1 MNSFEL
7 KKEEIFSNFGY
18 SKNMVLSTSYQ
29 GKVTSRMMSVI
40 IFDGEFYF
48 QTDKNF
54 MKYNQIKNNPNVSL
68 CCDNI
73 SIEGIGTEL
82 GKPLDNNRFI
92 KLYEKYY
99 NYSYQ
104 QYSSLQNERLFKVT
118 PLYIQIWIYE
128 NAKPYIEIIDF
139 KSNEYRKTL
148 YEC

>member
-29 GKVTSRMMSVI
+29 DKVTSRMMSVI

-54 MKYNQIKNNPNVSL
+54 RKYNQIKNNPNVSL

-73 SIEGIGTEL
+73 SVEGICTEL

>member
-29 GKVTSRMMSVI
+29 DKVTSRMMSVI

-54 MKYNQIKNNPNVSL
+54 RKYNQIKNNPNVSL

-73 SIEGIGTEL
+73 SIEGICTEL

-128 NAKPYIEIIDF
+128 NAKPYIEILDF

>member
-29 GKVTSRMMSVI
+29 DKVTSRMMSVI

-54 MKYNQIKNNPNVSL
+54 RKYNQIKNNPIVSL

-73 SIEGIGTEL
+73 SVDGICTEL

-128 NAKPYIEIIDF
+128 NAKPYIEILDF

>member
-73 SIEGIGTEL
+73 SIEGICTEL

>member
-29 GKVTSRMMSVI
+29 DKVTSRMMSVI

-73 SIEGIGTEL
+73 SIEGICTEL
-82 GKPLDNNRFI
+82 GKSFDNNRFI

-128 NAKPYIEIIDF
+128 NAKPYIEILDF

>member
-1 MNSFEL
+1 
-7 KKEEIFSNFGY
+7 
-18 SKNMVLSTSYQ
+18 MVLSTSYQ
-29 GKVTSRMMSVI
+29 DKVTSRMMSVI

-54 MKYNQIKNNPNVSL
+54 RKYNQIKNNPNVLL

-73 SIEGIGTEL
+73 SVEGICTEL
-82 GKPLDNNRFI
+82 GK
-92 KLYEKYY
+92 
-99 NYSYQ
+99 
-104 QYSSLQNERLFKVT
+104 

-128 NAKPYIEIIDF
+128 NAKPYIEILDF

>member
-29 GKVTSRMMSVI
+29 DKVTSRMMSVI

-54 MKYNQIKNNPNVSL
+54 RKYNQIKNNPIVSL

-73 SIEGIGTEL
+73 SVEGICTEL

-128 NAKPYIEIIDF
+128 NAKPYIEILDF

>member
-54 MKYNQIKNNPNVSL
+54 RKYNQIKNNPIVSL

-73 SIEGIGTEL
+73 SVEGICTEL

-128 NAKPYIEIIDF
+128 NAKPYIEILDF